1 MEEFKTIDISDM
13 SNIEIGLLIDESS
26 AKEELLIL
34 DNKKCGYSSYVVP
47 SKYISE
53 EHLLQLIQA
62 EPMMPQLEEYA
73 EQLQK
78 ELSGLKDMFK
88 GFNHE

>member
-1 MEEFKTIDISDM
+1 MEFETIDISDM
-13 SNIEIGLLIDESS
+13 SNIEIGLLIDSAA

-34 DNKKCGYSSYVVP
+34 DNKRCGYSSYVVP
-47 SKYISE
+47 SKCISAD
-53 EHLLQLIQA
+53 HLLQLIQA

-78 ELSGLKDMFK
+78 ELGAIKDYFK
-88 GFNHE
+88 GFGK